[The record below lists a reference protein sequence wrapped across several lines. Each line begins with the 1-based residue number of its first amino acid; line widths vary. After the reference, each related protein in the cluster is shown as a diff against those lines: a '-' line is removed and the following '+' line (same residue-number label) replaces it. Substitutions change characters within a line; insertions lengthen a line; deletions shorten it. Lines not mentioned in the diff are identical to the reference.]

1 MRWFIYFLLASC
13 ITVIDVSCSKNKDAK
28 SLAET
33 FCDCAQPIVKWK
45 KGLEFNYEKMGEE
58 AKVRMSVDSCLQN
71 IKSKYAH
78 KKEDADFK
86 KEVSDLVKQQCPEA
100 NTTVNAL
107 FSLLFAEKEPT
118 DE

>member
-13 ITVIDVSCSKNKDAK
+13 ITVMEVSCSKSNDAK

-33 FCDCAQPIVKWK
+33 FCDCAQPIVEWK

-58 AKVRMSVDSCLQN
+58 AKVRMSVDSCLQK
-71 IKSKYAH
+71 IKPKYAD

-86 KEVSDLVKQQCPEA
+86 KEVSDIVKQQCPEA
-100 NTTVNAL
+100 NTAVNAL
-107 FSLLFAEKEPT
+107 FVLLFAEKDRT